1 MPSRKLPF
9 FVPDVARGLFGADY
23 AASVIATDAAI
34 VYIAIAKCRFSK
46 NKLCATGT
54 YVPA

>member
-23 AASVIATDAAI
+23 AASVIATGAAI
-34 VYIAIAKCRFSK
+34 VYIAIAKCSFSK

-54 YVPA
+54 YVPT